1 MTANR
6 HKSLLKHLPLA
17 ILFSW
22 ISCVHAEHYTIPL
35 LVPATTSDAPQ
46 GVLRILNGTT
56 ESGTVDIYAIDDSGM
71 RSGPATFTLNASAAV
86 EFTATDLASG
96 NAILGLTGGIG
107 TDVGDARVEIE
118 TELKIVPLAF
128 TKAVDGTLS
137 TMHDTVRTAS
147 YDESGPYIYGVPV
160 FNPSTDMTQVSRLR
174 LINPDDAAAAVKI
187 TALDDSGADATGGEV
202 TLTLAAGGA
211 KTLTAQQ
218 LEAGDMDVTGQLGAG
233 TGKWRLT
240 VSSDQPLEV
249 VNIVASTTGYWNNVS
264 TTAVPGFAPADQA
277 GLNERIVGNSVI
289 YETSSGRSTLEPE
302 DGGRFTETTQAD
314 GLTVTH
320 MGEYNYAAIGPDA
333 GRLALDYSDGDV
345 CRANLYFSSRTSGWF
360 ASHCTGTEDPDG
372 YWSGGSW
379 FVERDGD
386 GGAGDPVETTYGVND
401 ALPGVPMSGSF
412 VPASTGGG
420 IEVTDTPDGTTI
432 TLDNDGYFDLD
443 DGTRYTCTAVV
454 GCRIV
459 NGTVTAGTVA
469 GRAAGTGEV
478 DRFPSFRTTTGPGN
492 QTYTVGMAIDTL
504 TLPEASGGNGNLTY
518 SLSPSVP
525 GLAFNSTT
533 RQLTGTPSTAS
544 TYAMTYTV
552 TDEDGDTDTLSFDIS
567 VSDET
572 TENGDGQPTPSVMVA
587 RGSSFRVALDW
598 SAPVFDDGAE
608 LTGYTLHRGDG
619 NTCDNLAVIQEG
631 LASDLLYAEDNTVST
646 GATYCYRLTANGSMD
661 AELDSNDAV
670 VRAVAPAMPTA
681 LQVTASSASMIG
693 LSWTAPPDDGG
704 GPPYGYN
711 VYRCQ
716 GADCRFEGE
725 TWLAWVTDGTSY
737 TDDGNGTRPL
747 FAEAMYRYA
756 VATSRAGEISVWSNW
771 VTANPAEA
779 GSLGDCYVGLLV
791 SMRQSCT
798 YPGTSDEFSVNVRGR
813 GQFLDRLA
821 GIRISISNET
831 INGRVYDFVASH
843 QGDGV
848 WRIDRIAGSTV
859 PPADTGT
866 GNGTDNG
873 TDTGTNAD
881 LTPSFPAGAG
891 PGNQTYTVGTA
902 IDTLTLP
909 AASGGDGT
917 LTYSLS
923 PTVSGLTFNATARQ
937 VTGTPT
943 TAASYNMTYT
953 ATDDDGDTDTLTFT
967 ITVEESDDDG
977 DDALSGENGS
987 DDPLTVWRGVDLSYV
1002 NEMEDCGAVYSVNG
1016 AIRDP
1021 YEILAEAGANLVRLR
1036 LWHTPEWTNYSTLA
1050 DVTRSIR
1057 RAKALGLAVLLDF
1070 HYSDDWADPTTQ
1082 VIPAAWSQIGTT
1094 QDLAQALYD
1103 YTYSVL
1109 SNLDSQGLAPD
1120 YVQIGNEINTAILQP
1135 DEASSTNEI
1144 DWSRTAELLNAGIRA
1159 VRDFAVQGGTNP
1171 GIMLHVAGPENVG
1184 WWFDAAT
1191 AAGVIDFDII
1201 GFSYYSAWSNVRL
1214 IYIDETIAWMRN
1226 RYDKDIVIAESA
1238 YPWTLSGNDSANNLG
1253 GQEWLVDGYLASTDG
1268 QRQYNIDL
1276 MQAALDGGGLGI
1288 IYWEPAWIST
1298 QCSTRWGQGSHWENL
1313 TFFDYERSE
1322 LHEGGDFLSHE
1333 YR

>member
-1 MTANR
+1 MSNCLHHVQSCQHARYPSASQLRRSAGTRMTANR
-6 HKSLLKHLPLA
+6 HKSLLNLLPLA

-56 ESGTVDIYAIDDSGM
+56 EPGTVDIYAIDDSGI

-86 EFTATDLASG
+86 ELTAADLASG
-96 NAILGLTGGIG
+96 NATLGLTGGIG

-128 TKAVDGTLS
+128 VKAVDGTLS

-147 YDESGPYIYGVPV
+147 YDESGPYVYEVPV

-187 TALDDSGADATGGEV
+187 AALDDSGAEATGGEV

-211 KTLTAQQ
+211 ETLTAQQ

-264 TTAVPGFAPADQA
+264 TTAEPGLAPADQA
-277 GLNERIVGNSVI
+277 GLNERFVGNSVI
-289 YETSSGRSTLEPE
+289 YETSSGRSTLEAE
-302 DGGRFTETTQAD
+302 DGGRFAETTQAD
-314 GLTVTH
+314 SVTVTH
-320 MGEYNYAAIGPDA
+320 MGEYNYAAIGPAA

-360 ASHCTGTEDPDG
+360 ASHCTGTDDPDG

-386 GGAGDPVETTYGVND
+386 GGAGDPVETTYAAND

-412 VPASTGGG
+412 VPASMGGG
-420 IEVTDTPDGTTI
+420 IEVTATPDGTTI
-432 TLDNDGYFDLD
+432 TLDNGGYFDLD
-443 DGTRYTCTAVV
+443 DGTRYTCTAVE

-469 GRAAGTGEV
+469 GRAAGAGEV

-518 SLSPSVP
+518 SLSPGVP

-646 GATYCYRLTANGSMD
+646 GATFCYRLTANGSMD

-670 VRAVAPAMPTA
+670 VLAVAPAMPTA

-693 LSWTAPPDDGG
+693 LSWTAPPGDGG

-716 GADCRFEGE
+716 EADCRFEGE

-747 FAEAMYRYA
+747 FAEATYRYA

-771 VTANPAEA
+771 VTATAAESTESGA
-779 GSLGDCYVGLLV
+779 GDS
-791 SMRQSCT
+791 
-798 YPGTSDEFSVNVRGR
+798 
-813 GQFLDRLA
+813 
-821 GIRISISNET
+821 
-831 INGRVYDFVASH
+831 ASPVL
-843 QGDGV
+843 QA
-848 WRIDRIAGSTV
+848 RGSTTKV
-859 PPADTGT
+859 ALDW
-866 GNGTDNG
+866 
-873 TDTGTNAD
+873 
-881 LTPSFPAGAG
+881 S
-891 PGNQTYTVGTA
+891 
-902 IDTLTLP
+902 
-909 AASGGDGT
+909 AAFFGDGT
-917 LTYSLS
+917 ELS
-923 PTVSGLTFNATARQ
+923 G
-937 VTGTPT
+937 
-943 TAASYNMTYT
+943 YT
-953 ATDDDGDTDTLTFT
+953 LRRGDGDTCD
-967 ITVEESDDDG
+967 
-977 DDALSGENGS
+977 N
-987 DDPLTVWRGVDLSYV
+987 
-1002 NEMEDCGAVYSVNG
+1002 
-1016 AIRDP
+1016 
-1021 YEILAEAGANLVRLR
+1021 
-1036 LWHTPEWTNYSTLA
+1036 
-1050 DVTRSIR
+1050 
-1057 RAKALGLAVLLDF
+1057 LAVI
-1070 HYSDDWADPTTQ
+1070 Q
-1082 VIPAAWSQIGTT
+1082 
-1094 QDLAQALYD
+1094 
-1103 YTYSVL
+1103 
-1109 SNLDSQGLAPD
+1109 QGLASDLAYAEDSTVSTDATYCYRLTANGSMDAELDSNDAVVLAVAPAMPTDLQVTASSASMIGLSWTAPPD
-1120 YVQIGNEINTAILQP
+1120 DGGGPPHGYNVYRCEGGPI
-1135 DEASSTNEI
+1135 ASSTARRG
-1144 DWSRTAELLNAGIRA
+1144 W
-1159 VRDFAVQGGTNP
+1159 P
-1171 GIMLHVAGPENVG
+1171 G
-1184 WWFDAAT
+1184 
-1191 AAGVIDFDII
+1191 
-1201 GFSYYSAWSNVRL
+1201 
-1214 IYIDETIAWMRN
+1214 
-1226 RYDKDIVIAESA
+1226 
-1238 YPWTLSGNDSANNLG
+1238 
-1253 GQEWLVDGYLASTDG
+1253 
-1268 QRQYNIDL
+1268 
-1276 MQAALDGGGLGI
+1276 
-1288 IYWEPAWIST
+1288 
-1298 QCSTRWGQGSHWENL
+1298 
-1313 TFFDYERSE
+1313 
-1322 LHEGGDFLSHE
+1322 
-1333 YR
+1333 